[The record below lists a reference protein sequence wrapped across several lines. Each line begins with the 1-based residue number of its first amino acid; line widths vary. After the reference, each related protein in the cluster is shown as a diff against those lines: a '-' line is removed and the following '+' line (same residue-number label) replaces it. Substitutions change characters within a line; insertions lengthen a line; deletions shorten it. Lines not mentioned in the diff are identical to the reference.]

1 MAQAEGAA
9 FAYVGRD
16 DDGRLVKGRLDASN
30 EAAVAARLRAL
41 GLSPVSISPAR
52 AGTGL
57 QMEISLGSLGRG
69 VSVKDL
75 AVMSRQMATMVSSGL
90 ALLRALNILA
100 EQTENKTLSASL
112 TDIAGDVEEGT
123 SLSQAMGRHDRVFP
137 PLMINM
143 VRAGETG
150 GFLDEALDSI
160 AENFEKEAKLRST
173 IKSAM
178 TYPVIVLVMS
188 LVSVVAMLLFIVPV
202 FDDMFKSLGGQLP
215 WPTEI
220 LVQVS
225 HAMVWVAPLLV
236 VVTVAGWLWWRKN
249 KNTEEVR
256 RKVDPLK
263 LRLPVFGPLMK
274 KIAIAR
280 FSRNFAN
287 MLSAGVPILQAL
299 HVVGETSG
307 NWVIANALERVAD
320 SVRQGNSIAGPLATE
335 TVFPTM
341 VTQMIAV
348 GEDAGSLEM
357 MLSKIAEFYD
367 QEVEATTEALTSLI
381 EPLLIAFLGVII
393 GGMIVALYL
402 PIFNIASLIK

>member
-1 MAQAEGAA
+1 MAQVGGAA

-57 QMEISLGSLGRG
+57 QMEISLGSLGTG